1 MLKQQPTDVL
11 ARTVQKE
18 RQVRRHRLRVMEVA
32 ALIDAC
38 GHFVAQLD
46 AHQFGAAIILCIVVL
61 ATAGAMVVA
70 LALTLRA
77 ALASCG
83 RASVGNRRG
92 RRRR

>member
-1 MLKQQPTDVL
+1 MRKQQSTDVL
-11 ARTVQKE
+11 ARTAQGE
-18 RQVRRHRLRVMEVA
+18 RQVRRHTFRVMEVA

-46 AHQFGAAIILCIVVL
+46 AHQFGAAIVLCIVAL
-61 ATAGAMVVA
+61 AAAGAVVVA

-83 RASVGNRRG
+83 RVSAGKWRSRR
-92 RRRR
+92 

>member
-1 MLKQQPTDVL
+1 MRKQQTTGVL
-11 ARTVQKE
+11 ARTLQRE
-18 RQVRRHRLRVMEVA
+18 RQVRRRTFRVMEVV

-46 AHQFGAAIILCIVVL
+46 AHQVGAAIILCIV
-61 ATAGAMVVA
+61 AMAAAGAVVIT

-83 RASVGNRRG
+83 RLSAGKRRS
-92 RRRR
+92 RR

>member
-38 GHFVAQLD
+38 GHFVAQID
-46 AHQFGAAIILCIVVL
+46 AHQFGAAVILCIL
-61 ATAGAMVVA
+61 AMVAAGAVAVA
-70 LALTLRA
+70 LALTLRT